1 MKEEAKRLMMMIKLK
16 VTDQDKIRQEAYT
29 TCLHVH
35 VVVVVVARQWVW
47 VSDKWDMQHEEVCN
61 KFT

>member
-1 MKEEAKRLMMMIKLK
+1 MKEEAKRLMMMKIKLK

-35 VVVVVVARQWVW
+35 VVVVARQWVW
-47 VSDKWDMQHEEVCN
+47 VSHRA
-61 KFT
+61 